1 MRNLFFFNKLK
12 FIVVLFSISLGLIST
27 GCGGAEP
34 DGSQVLAVAA
44 ASDLAKVATPLAEAF
59 ERAHGFR
66 VTFGLGASGQLE
78 QQIRQGAP
86 FDLYAPAARSY
97 CESLQRD
104 GFLAGECN
112 VYALGY
118 LVAWSRD
125 TPIRSLAELQQQG
138 NLRIALANPR
148 YAPYGLAAQ
157 QALEASGLWQSL
169 QPRLVF
175 ADSVSHAFQMA
186 KTGNADVALVARSL
200 VQDESGNALP
210 VDPNLHQPIE
220 QTAAVLRSSS
230 NQEAA
235 RSFLEFLASPGAR
248 RILEAYGF
256 GHP

>member
-1 MRNLFFFNKLK
+1 MAA
-12 FIVVLFSISLGLIST
+12 VLLAVLLGLISSS
-27 GCGGAEP
+27 CNRAAP
-34 DGSQVLAVAA
+34 DGSRVLVVAA

-59 ERAHGFR
+59 ERVRGIR
-66 VTFGLGASGQLE
+66 VAFSFGASGQLE

-86 FDLYAPAARSY
+86 FDVYAPAARSY
-97 CESLQRD
+97 CESLRRD
-104 GFLAGECN
+104 GFLAGDCT
-112 VYALGY
+112 VYALGR

-125 TPIRSLAELQQQG
+125 TPLRALSELEEKR

-157 QALEASGLWQSL
+157 QALEASGLWQPL
-169 QPRLVF
+169 QLRLVY

-186 KTGNADVALVARSL
+186 RTGNADVALVAVAL
-200 VQDESGNALP
+200 VKDEGGNPLA

-220 QTAAVLRSSS
+220 QTAAVLQSST
-230 NQEAA
+230 NPEAA
-235 RSFLEFLASPGAR
+235 RSFLAFLAGPEAR